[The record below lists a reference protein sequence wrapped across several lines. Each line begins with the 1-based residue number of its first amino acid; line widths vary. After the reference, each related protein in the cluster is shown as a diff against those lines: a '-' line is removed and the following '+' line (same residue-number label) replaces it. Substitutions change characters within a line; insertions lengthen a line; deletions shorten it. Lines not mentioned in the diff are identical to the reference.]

1 MSAVLLHALIPD
13 PAALASLGP
22 WLGLAALGVFHGL
35 NPAMG
40 WLFAVSLALQRQ
52 QAAQLYTATGYIAVG
67 HLASVVI
74 IMAALVVA
82 GAFLPLKWVRIAAG
96 AILLGFGFY
105 RLARY
110 YRHPRWV
117 GMNVG
122 GRDLIAWSFL
132 MATAHGAGLMLA
144 PVALA
149 LTRPDAASGVAGDF
163 GCPGRARR
171 LSVAHRR
178 PGMVGRRAADAHCGH
193 ADGDAG
199 GGGSGLPPGGAGVS
213 AARVDQPG
221 PVVGGIAGGGG
232 RDHAG
237 MGGGGI
243 GCGRPAVQ
251 PTGAA

>member
-1 MSAVLLHALIPD
+1 MNGPRAAGPEVSAVLLHALIPD
-13 PAALASLGP
+13 LAALASLGP
-22 WLGLAALGVFHGL
+22 WLGLAVLGVFHGL

-52 QAAQLYTATGYIAVG
+52 QAAQLYTATGYIAIG

-74 IMAALVVA
+74 IMVALALA

-144 PVALA
+144 PVVLS
-149 LTRPDAASGVAGDF
+149 LTRPDAASGIVGDLGEHGGF
-163 GCPGRARR
+163 
-171 LSVAHRR
+171 LSLT
-178 PGMVGRRAADAHCGH
+178 DA
-193 ADGDAG
+193 
-199 GGGSGLPPGGAGVS
+199 PIWW
-213 AARVDQPG
+213 
-221 PVVGGIAGGGG
+221 VVGLLMHTVVMLAAMLAAAAVVYHRVGLAFLRRGWINLDLLWAGSLVA
-232 RDHAG
+232 AG
-237 MGGGGI
+237 AI
-243 GCGRPAVQ
+243 TLAWAVV
-251 PTGAA
+251 G

>member
-52 QAAQLYTATGYIAVG
+52 QAAQLYTATGYIAIG
-67 HLASVVI
+67 HLSSVVI
-74 IMAALVVA
+74 IMVALALA
-82 GAFLPLKWVRIAAG
+82 GAFLPLRWVRIAAG

-144 PVALA
+144 PVVLS
-149 LTRPDAASGVAGDF
+149 LTRPDAASGD
-163 GCPGRARR
+163 CRRPGRARR
-171 LSVAHRR
+171 VPVPDRR
-178 PGMVGRRAADAHCGH
+178 SDMVGRRAVDAHRGH
-193 ADGDAG
+193 AGGDAG
-199 GGGSGLPPGGAGVS
+199 GGGGGLPPGRAGFS
-213 AARVDQPG
+213 AAGLDKP
-221 PVVGGIAGGGG
+221 
-232 RDHAG
+232 
-237 MGGGGI
+237 
-243 GCGRPAVQ
+243 
-251 PTGAA
+251 

>member
-1 MSAVLLHALIPD
+1 VSAVLLHALIPD

-52 QAAQLYTATGYIAVG
+52 QAVQLYTATGYIAVG

-74 IMAALVVA
+74 IMVALALA
-82 GAFLPLKWVRIAAG
+82 GAFLPLRWVRIAAG

-144 PVALA
+144 PVVLA
-149 LTRPDAASGVAGDF
+149 LTRSDAASGVISDLGEHGGFLSLTDAPIWWLVGLLMHTVVMLAAMLAAAAVVYHRVGLAFLRRGWINLDLLWAGS
-163 GCPGRARR
+163 
-171 LSVAHRR
+171 LVA
-178 PGMVGRRAADAHCGH
+178 
-193 ADGDAG
+193 AG
-199 GGGSGLPPGGAGVS
+199 AVTLVWA
-213 AARVDQPG
+213 
-221 PVVGGIAGGGG
+221 VVG
-232 RDHAG
+232 
-237 MGGGGI
+237 
-243 GCGRPAVQ
+243 
-251 PTGAA
+251 